1 MTSASSTDEISRT
14 REGVPVWDGD
24 ASTYVAYAE
33 AAELYEQTTAYH
45 KRCLAAP
52 RLVAELQGAARKL
65 VVGQPAD
72 WLSFNGGVAKL
83 LDHLRQG
90 LGQPK
95 IPELTDHL
103 HRYLCQSRRKHGETI
118 NSYVS
123 RKMEIYLRAQ
133 QAMKRLQPVHGNKE
147 ETPRKSPTWDWSWY
161 SANYSY
167 PGPWWQ
173 NYNSSRTPWTREQ
186 QARDPITGREDDEDD
201 EGETQTGRRES
212 WQSETTWGGSD
223 WSGGRTWDSW
233 SWHSWSGRAGGA
245 DYTSGHAERERLPE
259 LLPDFVQGWILLQ
272 DSNLEAG
279 ERNLVITAAAG
290 DYSTARITR
299 ELRSQFPDAEIR
311 RRDASRKHQQSYL
324 GSANEEDDLGTDDE
338 GAGEMS
344 FVAEEEL
351 TEEGMALW
359 SEAHSEAE
367 SALAALHHARRTL
380 KDARQR
386 QHSVKMNRQYF
397 KSSRG
402 PRDDSQ
408 MVCLACGKKG
418 HRMSNCPQGA
428 KSNKPPEKESAPF
441 VCYAGEPENE
451 RVTEAALGTGV
462 PTSLAMQQGKCVV
475 DSGATKSIGS
485 VAALEQLM
493 KQNLLHSGSNGV
505 DRVDPSDRPTFN
517 FGNSSEDQCSSTV
530 EMQLKAGGQD
540 GRLRVHALN
549 VGQGPI
555 LLSIAALRSLGAI
568 VDFKE
573 DLICMRAVSPHKIIA
588 MERSSTGHQLLD
600 LSRDLFKD
608 ATTVPQAVPSL
619 RSFVQ
624 QAAHMADE

>member
-1 MTSASSTDEISRT
+1 MQAVRMRYHAR

-212 WQSETTWGGSD
+212 WQSETTWGGFRLVWGQNLGLLVVALIVRASRRRRLHLGPCGKGAVAGAPPRLCPRVD
-223 WSGGRTWDSW
+223 FTPRQQPGGR
-233 SWHSWSGRAGGA
+233 RA
-245 DYTSGHAERERLPE
+245 EP
-259 LLPDFVQGWILLQ
+259 
-272 DSNLEAG
+272 
-279 ERNLVITAAAG
+279 G
-290 DYSTARITR
+290 DHGCCRG
-299 ELRSQFPDAEIR
+299 L
-311 RRDASRKHQQSYL
+311 
-324 GSANEEDDLGTDDE
+324 
-338 GAGEMS
+338 
-344 FVAEEEL
+344 
-351 TEEGMALW
+351 
-359 SEAHSEAE
+359 
-367 SALAALHHARRTL
+367 
-380 KDARQR
+380 
-386 QHSVKMNRQYF
+386 QHSQNY
-397 KSSRG
+397 
-402 PRDDSQ
+402 PRAQ
-408 MVCLACGKKG
+408 VTVPRCGNPTT
-418 HRMSNCPQGA
+418 RCFQ
-428 KSNKPPEKESAPF
+428 EAP
-441 VCYAGEPENE
+441 AELP
-451 RVTEAALGTGV
+451 R
-462 PTSLAMQQGKCVV
+462 
-475 DSGATKSIGS
+475 
-485 VAALEQLM
+485 
-493 KQNLLHSGSNGV
+493 
-505 DRVDPSDRPTFN
+505 
-517 FGNSSEDQCSSTV
+517 
-530 EMQLKAGGQD
+530 
-540 GRLRVHALN
+540 
-549 VGQGPI
+549 VGQRGGRPGN
-555 LLSIAALRSLGAI
+555 R
-568 VDFKE
+568 
-573 DLICMRAVSPHKIIA
+573 
-588 MERSSTGHQLLD
+588 
-600 LSRDLFKD
+600 
-608 ATTVPQAVPSL
+608 
-619 RSFVQ
+619 
-624 QAAHMADE
+624 